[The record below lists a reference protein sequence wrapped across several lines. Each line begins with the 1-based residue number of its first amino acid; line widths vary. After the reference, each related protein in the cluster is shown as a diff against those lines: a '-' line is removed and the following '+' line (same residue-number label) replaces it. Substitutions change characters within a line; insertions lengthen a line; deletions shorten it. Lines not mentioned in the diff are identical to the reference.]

1 MLPLPDR
8 GKQGDA
14 ALGYNQPI
22 ALPRS
27 IALVRS
33 PVELVFP
40 WSGPGND
47 YARSLEKSGVSAPAP
62 LPDRG

>member
-8 GKQGDA
+8 RKQGDA
-14 ALGYNQPI
+14 ALGYNQSI

-33 PVELVFP
+33 LLFDRPYLI
-40 WSGPGND
+40 
-47 YARSLEKSGVSAPAP
+47 ARGIGVPLEWLWK
-62 LPDRG
+62 